1 MNDRQF
7 IREYVVKKL
16 KETKAVTDLVNASNI
31 SDSKATAW
39 ARNALPGINVVIQNQ
54 TGECASSHIP
64 SFNFSIRLNVEIYV
78 QTNDGWAAKA
88 DEIAEQV
95 EKALFCDQTLG
106 GYLVNNSA
114 YDVEYSNYGTG
125 EQPIAVE
132 ILSFSFRASEQYKPD
147 IGDAD
152 DFDKMHL
159 EVDVIEPIADPC
171 PGPDGRIEF
180 VIDSNF
186 AEPQQ
191 QQESEN
197 ENQTEPE

>member
-7 IREYVVKKL
+7 VREYVVKKL
-16 KETKAVTDLVNASNI
+16 KETKAVTDLVDANHI

-39 ARNALPGINVVIQNQ
+39 TRNVLPGINVVVQSQ
-54 TGECASSHIP
+54 SGECVSAHIP
-64 SFNFSIRLNVEIYV
+64 TFNFSIRLNVEIYF

-95 EKALFCDQTLG
+95 EKTLFRDQTLG
-106 GYLVNNSA
+106 GYLINGSA

-132 ILSFSFRASEQYKPD
+132 ILSFSFRARERYEPD
-147 IGDAD
+147 ISDAD
-152 DFDKMHL
+152 DLNTMHT

-171 PGPDGRIEF
+171 PGPDGRTEF
-180 VIDSNF
+180 VIDSIF
-186 AEPQQ
+186 AK
-191 QQESEN
+191 QESEN